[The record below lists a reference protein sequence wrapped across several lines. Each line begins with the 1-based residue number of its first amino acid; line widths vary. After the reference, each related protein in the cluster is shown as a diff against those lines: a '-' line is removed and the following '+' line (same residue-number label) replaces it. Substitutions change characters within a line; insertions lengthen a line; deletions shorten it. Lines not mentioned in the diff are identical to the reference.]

1 MPGNFNGD
9 DTIAELTKKQIEIL
23 KEKYLP
29 ELILIG
35 SLLIVGKKEDADYLA
50 FKIMAK
56 EGLL

>member
-1 MPGNFNGD
+1 MPGDFNGD
-9 DTIAELTKKQIEIL
+9 DTITELTKKQIEIL

-35 SLLIVGKKEDADYLA
+35 SLLIVGKKKDADYLA

>member
-35 SLLIVGKKEDADYLA
+35 ALLIVGKKKDADKIA
-50 FKIMAK
+50 FEIMKK